1 MCVWEPTALSLSLSL
16 SLCVYLESGLGV
28 LGGGLLLVMEGGARA
43 CEFHLELRT

>member
-16 SLCVYLESGLGV
+16 SVYLESGLGV